1 MLLFTN
7 VTSET
12 SVANDSFTSF
22 FARDIKLYRLR
33 HKSIKFLSNEQ

>member
-22 FARDIKLYRLR
+22 FARDIKL
-33 HKSIKFLSNEQ
+33 SSATQINQIS